1 MGAKVQNG
9 MRLPQAHSL
18 FYFGRSASRQQQ
30 EPIFRAIIPYSQPK
44 PSSSISELPSRIPS
58 HREKNPQAPVGFP
71 CPLSLFLRNRAP
83 SKLPAI
89 LTIPERDKLFTVEVI
104 NRFCPDRTQRVS
116 LRKRAEPEH
125 PDNLLTHD
133 RLIWA
138 FHCSAPDTTYSHFLF

>member
-1 MGAKVQNG
+1 MAKVQNG

-83 SKLPAI
+83 SKLPTI
-89 LTIPERDKLFTVEVI
+89 LTIPERDKLFYRRGHQSI
-104 NRFCPDRTQRVS
+104 LPRPDAESFASKAGRTGASGQFIDSRSV
-116 LRKRAEPEH
+116 
-125 PDNLLTHD
+125 NLG
-133 RLIWA
+133 I
-138 FHCSAPDTTYSHFLF
+138 PLFGP